1 MPRSRWT
8 VAVLGGLSA
17 ALLVPSLALAAP
29 SQSNV
34 TVYATGGPATAT
46 VTGGPITG
54 LGDDAQG
61 HPLNPCPPSACESFG
76 ITLVAPGGYT
86 ATNQINLSVSVAYP
100 GTLGGTLHTYL
111 EDSRGHI
118 VGAYPNKKNPRVASD
133 SDAAPDK
140 HGHIIGGAVRPHD
153 TYTAAL
159 TA

>member
-54 LGDDAQG
+54 LGG
-61 HPLNPCPPSACESFG
+61 VL
-76 ITLVAPGGYT
+76 
-86 ATNQINLSVSVAYP
+86 
-100 GTLGGTLHTYL
+100 GTLGFLLFAATLWPALGHL
-111 EDSRGHI
+111 PQADS
-118 VGAYPNKKNPRVASD
+118 
-133 SDAAPDK
+133 
-140 HGHIIGGAVRPHD
+140 
-153 TYTAAL
+153 T
-159 TA
+159 